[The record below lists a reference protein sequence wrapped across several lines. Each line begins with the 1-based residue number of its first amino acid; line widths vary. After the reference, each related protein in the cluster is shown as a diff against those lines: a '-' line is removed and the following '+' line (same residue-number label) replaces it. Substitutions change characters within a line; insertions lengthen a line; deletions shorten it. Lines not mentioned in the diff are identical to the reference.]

1 MRPSENTSAAVIS
14 VEVFHCFQNCGLQ
27 GISLWVEQPIALQG
41 PPAAEVRAIPA
52 PETEEI
58 QPCAE

>member
-1 MRPSENTSAAVIS
+1 MRPSENTSAVIS
-14 VEVFHCFQNCGLQ
+14 VEVFHCFQNCDLQ
-27 GISLWVEQPIALQG
+27 GINLWVEQPIALQG

-58 QPCAE
+58 EPCAE